1 MAAFYVMYFLI
12 RVSGVIKENVIE
24 VYQMKLMAFLSDSN
38 LLI

>member
-24 VYQMKLMAFLSDSN
+24 VYQKKLMAFLSDSN